1 MKLASAIF
9 HDEAHQTVWTLKALT
24 QYYAAMMVDKRFKVS
39 EICVRMSGGRQNAQI
54 INKASIENR
63 Q

>member
-39 EICVRMSGGRQNAQI
+39 EICVRMSGGRSFARATSAKCPN
-54 INKASIENR
+54 NK
-63 Q
+63 